1 MAVRPSEGQRAFAAS
16 VKRLFGLPP
25 TAPCQLYTAE
35 GIAVTMSGRLMPD
48 RYTLH
53 VADERPSAS
62 LGHEGEPPSTHTQTQ
77 THTHAR
83 ARVAYTHGARVP

>member
-1 MAVRPSEGQRAFAAS
+1 MAVRPNEGQRAFAAS

-53 VADERPSAS
+53 VADERPSTS
-62 LGHEGEPPSTHTQTQ
+62 LGHEGEPLSTHTN
-77 THTHAR
+77 THAR
-83 ARVAYTHGARVP
+83 AQHTRMARAP